1 MALANGANQE
11 PHNVN
16 YNDYVGEPNTP
27 NLVNALR
34 ALYTYDND
42 TFHLALVDDDTLVDK
57 IDISGYTLLQNAVL
71 ANNMDAIHILMLEN
85 AEVDF
90 SNDFGDTALH
100 VAARTNNAAAIH
112 ELFTYSADPEI
123 ENNGGLRPIDVAAFK
138 GYAKITPLF
147 PRLSPPN
154 DIKLVVAAK
163 NQEYEQYIP
172 NDVFDEISIDYESQA
187 NNALLNPNMCIG
199 IDKIFMNRSYHEA
212 QYIVTAVSGDETLGA
227 ASLVV
232 NFDNDYIEIELFC
245 SDYKYKGIGSLM
257 MTAIKKLR
265 TEWGRLIKLKS
276 VPNAHNFYIKQGFTN
291 NAVPHTANGLIKMTY
306 S

>member
-1 MALANGANQE
+1 MNE
-11 PHNVN
+11 
-16 YNDYVGEPNTP
+16 

-34 ALYTYDND
+34 EIYTYDND
-42 TFHLALVDDDTLVDK
+42 AFHLRLLDDDSLVEQ
-57 IDISGYTLLQNAVL
+57 IDSTGYTLLQNAVL

-85 AEVDF
+85 ADVNF
-90 SNDFGDTALH
+90 SNELGDTALH
-100 VAARTNNAAAIH
+100 VAARANNEEAIKA
-112 ELFTYSADPEI
+112 LFTYNADPEI
-123 ENNGGLRPIDVAAFK
+123 ENIAGLRPIDVAARK
-138 GYAKITPLF
+138 EYPKLLPLF
-147 PRLSPPN
+147 PRLSPPG
-154 DIKLVVAAK
+154 DLKLVVAAK
-163 NQEYEQYIP
+163 YQGDEEYIP

-187 NNALLNPNMCIG
+187 DSALLNPNMCIG

-212 QYIVTAVSGDETLGA
+212 QYIVTAVSGAQTLGA

-232 NFDNDYIEIELFC
+232 NFVNDYIEIELFC
-245 SDYKYKGIGSLM
+245 TDYKYKGIGTIM

-265 TEWGRLIKLKS
+265 TEWDRLIKLKS